1 MKPPTIPTPCPVC
14 HGHGALYPGT
24 FYARPC
30 HHCAGQGVVKDGQPV
45 KRDGLVLN

>member
-1 MKPPTIPTPCPVC
+1 MKPTIPTPCPVC

-30 HHCAGQGVVKDGQPV
+30 HHCAGQGVVKDGKPV
-45 KRDGLVLN
+45 RKDGVVLN